1 MSNELKALKHE
12 QKFKNA
18 SSSSRV
24 MGSNPQAQIYE
35 LRVQIYE
42 VRVQIHELPVQIH
55 ELPVQILELQVQIH
69 EFKNHL
75 INENSS
81 KQP

>member
-1 MSNELKALKHE
+1 MSFFRNQVQNACPSKCNMIKHE
-12 QKFKNA
+12 LQVTSWNLKITSWNLK
-18 SSSSRV
+18 
-24 MGSNPQAQIYE
+24 MQ
-35 LRVQIYE
+35 
-42 VRVQIHELPVQIH
+42 VQIHELRVRIH
-55 ELPVQILELQVQIH
+55 ELSVQIH